1 MRGGR
6 EGSNL
11 GGPGGE
17 FWDEWRW
24 VAIEGDGADGGNG
37 FEESLCWGKD
47 AISRLKLQGR
57 FFSFFMVMSVFDADN
72 ERPSRVMES
81 AASGVVSF
89 DTGAGEIRQ
98 DYEA

>member
-1 MRGGR
+1 MVDSVFW
-6 EGSNL
+6 GSANPPKCL
-11 GGPGGE
+11 EVTGE
-17 FWDEWRW
+17 F
-24 VAIEGDGADGGNG
+24 
-37 FEESLCWGKD
+37 F
-47 AISRLKLQGR
+47 
-57 FFSFFMVMSVFDADN
+57 FFMVISVFDAEN